1 MTTIDPRSSPLPACK
16 PSGWKWLKA
25 LPKHW
30 EARKLKH
37 CLGVNESTLP
47 ETTDPDLEFRY
58 IEIGAVNSGD
68 LVEPPAI
75 IRFSAAPSRAR
86 RIVKGGDTIVSTVRT
101 YLKAV
106 WYAEDP
112 GDNLICSTGFA
123 VLTPKQGTVPKF
135 ASYVAQSAP
144 FTDQVTAESVGIA
157 YPAIGEKKLG
167 DLQIGLPPPEEQ
179 TAIVRYLD
187 EADQQI
193 QAYISAKKKL
203 IALLAEQRQ
212 AVIHQ
217 AVTQGLD
224 PNVKL
229 KPSGVEWLGD
239 MPEHWDD
246 NNLSFLSKR
255 VQNGTTPPTDQ
266 QRYYENGTIPWYGP
280 SSWTI
285 QDEAA
290 WPIRKL
296 NVDAFNEG
304 KARLIQKHALL
315 VVVIG
320 ATAGRMAL
328 LPKDGSTNQQI
339 TAFEIDNSKA
349 FPQFLLHQMRQAQH
363 WLRATASTATIPIIS
378 SNSISKLPA
387 KIPPLSEQSKI
398 LEHIQKETRSID
410 AATELSHRQITIMEE
425 YHTRLIADVVTG
437 KLDVR
442 KATEEL
448 PQIEQ
453 AEISD

>member
-167 DLQIGLPPPEEQ
+167 DLRIGLPPPEEQ

-187 EADQQI
+187 NADQQI
-193 QAYISAKKKL
+193 QDYIDAKQKL
-203 IALLAEQRQ
+203 IALLEEERQ
-212 AVIHQ
+212 GVINQ
-217 AVTQGLD
+217 AVTRGLD
-224 PNVKL
+224 PHVRL
-229 KPSGVEWLGD
+229 KPSGLEWLGD
-239 MPEHWDD
+239 VPEHWEIRR
-246 NNLSFLSKR
+246 SKR
-255 VQNGTTPPTDQ
+255 LFTPRGELARQNDIQLSATQAYGVIPQEEYERRVGRKIVRISLHLEKRQHVEVDDFVISMRSFEGGLERAWATGCIRSSYIVLRPTTEVEVEFFAYVFKSQPYIRALQLTANFIRDGQDLNFNNFRAVDLPCPPTEE
-266 QRYYENGTIPWYGP
+266 QR
-280 SSWTI
+280 
-285 QDEAA
+285 
-290 WPIRKL
+290 R
-296 NVDAFNEG
+296 
-304 KARLIQKHALL
+304 
-315 VVVIG
+315 
-320 ATAGRMAL
+320 TAGAL
-328 LPKDGSTNQQI
+328 RETI
-339 TAFEIDNSKA
+339 TKID
-349 FPQFLLHQMRQAQH
+349 
-363 WLRATASTATIPIIS
+363 TTIIR
-378 SNSISKLPA
+378 
-387 KIPPLSEQSKI
+387 
-398 LEHIQKETRSID
+398 TR
-410 AATELSHRQITIMEE
+410 RQIELINE
-425 YHTRLIADVVTG
+425 YRTRLIADVVTG
-437 KLDVR
+437 KIDVR
-442 KATEEL
+442 KAAEEL
-448 PQIEQ
+448 PELEPT
-453 AEISD
+453 EITN

>member
-1 MTTIDPRSSPLPACK
+1 M
-16 PSGWKWLKA
+16 
-25 LPKHW
+25 
-30 EARKLKH
+30 
-37 CLGVNESTLP
+37 GVNESTLP

-167 DLQIGLPPPEEQ
+167 DLRIGLPPPEEQ

-193 QAYISAKKKL
+193 QAYLSAKKKL

-217 AVTQGLD
+217 AVTRGLD
-224 PNVKL
+224 PNVRL
-229 KPSGVEWLGD
+229 KPSGVEWLGEV
-239 MPEHWDD
+239 PEHWETV
-246 NNLSFLSKR
+246 K
-255 VQNGTTPPTDQ
+255 
-266 QRYYENGTIPWYGP
+266 
-280 SSWTI
+280 I
-285 QDEAA
+285 QDLAS
-290 WPIRKL
+290 RKAKSFT
-296 NVDAFNEG
+296 DGDWIESPYITTEG
-304 KARLIQKHALL
+304 IRLIQTGNIGVGRYLEKSYRYISEKTFEELHCTEVTRNDILICRLGEPVARACAAPDLGRRMITSVDVCVVKVREDLNTKFAIYSMASRQYLSWVGSL
-315 VVVIG
+315 V
-320 ATAGRMAL
+320 R
-328 LPKDGSTNQQI
+328 GSTRDRISRFMLSKFGMPFPPQNEQNEI
-339 TAFEIDNSKA
+339 VDHLEKVTAAIE
-349 FPQFLLHQMRQAQH
+349 
-363 WLRATASTATIPIIS
+363 ATIDQ
-378 SNSISKLPA
+378 A
-387 KIPPLSEQSKI
+387 E
-398 LEHIQKETRSID
+398 
-410 AATELSHRQITIMEE
+410 RQTALMEE
-425 YHTRLIADVVTG
+425 YRTRLIADVVTG

-442 KATEEL
+442 KAAEEL
-448 PQIEQ
+448 PEFEPT
-453 AEISD
+453 EISD

>member
-1 MTTIDPRSSPLPACK
+1 M
-16 PSGWKWLKA
+16 
-25 LPKHW
+25 
-30 EARKLKH
+30 
-37 CLGVNESTLP
+37 GVNESTLP

-167 DLQIGLPPPEEQ
+167 DLRIGLPPPEEQ

-193 QAYISAKKKL
+193 QAYLSAKKKL

-217 AVTQGLD
+217 AVTRGLD
-224 PNVKL
+224 PNVRL
-229 KPSGVEWLGD
+229 KPSGVEWLGEV
-239 MPEHWDD
+239 PEHWETV
-246 NNLSFLSKR
+246 K
-255 VQNGTTPPTDQ
+255 
-266 QRYYENGTIPWYGP
+266 
-280 SSWTI
+280 I
-285 QDEAA
+285 QDLAS
-290 WPIRKL
+290 RKAKSFT
-296 NVDAFNEG
+296 DGDWIESPYITTEG
-304 KARLIQKHALL
+304 IRLIQTGNIGVGRYLEKGYRYISEKTFEELHCTEVTRNDILICRLGEPVARACAAPDLGRRMITSVDVCVVKVREDLNTKFAIYSMASRQYLSWVGSL
-315 VVVIG
+315 V
-320 ATAGRMAL
+320 R
-328 LPKDGSTNQQI
+328 GSTRDRISRFMLSKFGMPFPPQNEQNEI
-339 TAFEIDNSKA
+339 VDHLEKVTAAIE
-349 FPQFLLHQMRQAQH
+349 
-363 WLRATASTATIPIIS
+363 ATIDQ
-378 SNSISKLPA
+378 A
-387 KIPPLSEQSKI
+387 E
-398 LEHIQKETRSID
+398 
-410 AATELSHRQITIMEE
+410 RQTALMEE
-425 YHTRLIADVVTG
+425 YRTRLIADVVTG

-442 KATEEL
+442 KAAEEL
-448 PQIEQ
+448 PEFEPT
-453 AEISD
+453 EISD